1 MRVLI
6 VFNHPHDGSY
16 CSALL
21 AAALDALDGA
31 GHEIDLIHLDR
42 DGFDPV
48 MRSKDLRA
56 FALARSDAEAALALL
71 DERVRDYKVRLEQ
84 ADHLVLIFP
93 IWWEAMPA
101 LMKGFIDKV
110 IFPGIAYD
118 YVGGTT
124 GMKTRLTR
132 LGGVTMLTT
141 MNTPRWAYRLIF
153 GNAVAKAVIRGTFWK
168 IGVPNR
174 RWINLTEVKAATP
187 HSRAAWL
194 REVARSMQRLGR

>member
-187 HSRAAWL
+187 HRRAAWL